1 MKNQIIKIIAITL
14 ILLPATVFAQSEIDD
29 LYKKYAGED
38 GFTSINI
45 SPEMFQFLGS
55 IDMSDSADEAIQTQN
70 VMEQL
75 DGLKMLVYEQPEGK
89 PFIDFYKEIK
99 KNLPLKDYTELMS
112 IQDSESDI
120 KFLIK
125 KAGKNRI
132 SELLMIIKGDGEV
145 LIMSMTGDIDMNTI
159 SDISNSL
166 DVKGMENL
174 DKLNDQ

>member
-1 MKNQIIKIIAITL
+1 MKNQLIKIIAL
-14 ILLPATVFAQSEIDD
+14 ILLLFPVSTFAQSQIDE
-29 LYKKYAGED
+29 LYKKYAGVD

-45 SPEMFQFLGS
+45 SPEMFKFLSS
-55 IDMSDSADEAIQTQN
+55 IDMDDSASEAQEAQN

-75 DGLKMLVYEQPEGK
+75 DGLKMLVYKQPEGK
-89 PFIDFYKEIK
+89 QFIDFYQEIK
-99 KNLPLKDYTELMS
+99 NSLPLNDYAELMS

-125 KAGKNRI
+125 KTGKNRI
-132 SELLMIIKGDGEV
+132 SELLMLIKGDGEV

-166 DVKGMENL
+166 DVHGMKNL
-174 DKLNDQ
+174 EKLNDN